1 LITLPLDKT
10 YNPCQDNIMHEISRT
25 FFQNVYHKNIDA
37 FIRSDHADNQK
48 DVSYVKFGKLV
59 RMKRLFFTLQEIVDS
74 KNNNCPIKIAIDG
87 IDALGKT
94 VFADH
99 FAEYLGKN
107 STRQIIRAS
116 IDGFHNPREIRLQKG
131 DYSPEGYYDDSFNY
145 SALKKFLLDPMMPS
159 GNRQFRT
166 HIFDYKS
173 DREIL
178 EAQFL
183 AEDDAILIFDGI
195 FLMRRELV
203 NYWDFKI
210 FLKISFQTALSRALK
225 RDKEYLGD
233 ENVLREKYEKR
244 YFPGQELYLSNSHP
258 EQIADV
264 VIDNEDFNN
273 AKIIKKFLLN
283 SLN

>member
-1 LITLPLDKT
+1 MITLPLDKT

-48 DVSYVKFGKLV
+48 DVSCVKFGKLV

-116 IDGFHNPREIRLQKG
+116 IDGFHNPRDVRMRKG
-131 DYSPEGYYDDSFNY
+131 EFSPIGYYEDSFNY
-145 SALKKFLLDPMMPS
+145 GGLKRVLLESLMTG
-159 GNRQFRT
+159 GNKRFCKS
-166 HIFDYKS
+166 IYNYKT
-173 DREIL
+173 DRKTTKKW
-178 EAQFL
+178 FL

-195 FLMRRELV
+195 FLMRKELV
-203 NYWDFKI
+203 DYWDFNI
-210 FLKISFQTALSRALK
+210 FLKISF
-225 RDKEYLGD
+225 
-233 ENVLREKYEKR
+233 
-244 YFPGQELYLSNSHP
+244 
-258 EQIADV
+258 
-264 VIDNEDFNN
+264 
-273 AKIIKKFLLN
+273 
-283 SLN
+283 